1 MSYSPVLEYMLD
13 RLNGFSTNYF
23 KILPQNSQS
32 ANSGAIVRF
41 TMPSKFTFIHEK
53 RFFEIQ

>member
-13 RLNGFSTNYF
+13 RLNSFSTNYF

-41 TMPSKFTFIHEK
+41 TMPSNSLYKYT
-53 RFFEIQ
+53 RSNFFEI

>member
-41 TMPSKFTFIHEK
+41 TMPSNSLLSM
-53 RFFEIQ
+53 RSVV